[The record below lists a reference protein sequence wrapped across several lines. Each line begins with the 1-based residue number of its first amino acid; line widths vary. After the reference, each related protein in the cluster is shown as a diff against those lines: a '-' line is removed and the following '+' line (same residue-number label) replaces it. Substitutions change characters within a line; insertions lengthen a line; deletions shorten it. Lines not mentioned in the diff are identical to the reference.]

1 MSSPHLHSV
10 EAALDIHV
18 SEVEPLVAAFRAKH
32 DPSAAE
38 GMPAHITI
46 NYPFIPGV
54 DPDESLYQELTD
66 LFTKIDSFTFT
77 FTFNQFGRF
86 PGVIY
91 LSPEPDTPFKHL
103 IDIVAA
109 RFPESPPYGGAFDR
123 VVPHLTIAHAEDEEL
138 QASIERQ
145 LTKQAPKFLPMTIK
159 AEQVWLMDNR
169 SGRWQE
175 RKAFQLA
182 RR

>member
-1 MSSPHLHSV
+1 MSDPHQRSV

-18 SEVEPLVAAFRAKH
+18 PEVEPLVATFRAKH

-66 LFTKIDSFTFT
+66 LFAKIDSFT

-91 LSPEPDTPFKHL
+91 LSPEPDTTFKHL

-109 RFPESPPYGGAFDR
+109 RFPESPPYGGAFDN
-123 VVPHLTIAHAEDEEL
+123 VVPHLTIAHADDEEL
-138 QASIERQ
+138 LVSIEHQ
-145 LTKQAPKFLPMTIK
+145 LTEQAPKYLPMTIQ

-169 SGRWQE
+169 SGKWQE